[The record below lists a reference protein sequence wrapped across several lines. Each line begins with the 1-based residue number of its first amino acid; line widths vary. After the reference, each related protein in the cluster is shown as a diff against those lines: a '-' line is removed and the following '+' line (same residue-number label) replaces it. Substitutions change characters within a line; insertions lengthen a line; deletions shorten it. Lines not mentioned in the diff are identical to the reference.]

1 MDGELSSWLFLNIFI
16 TVLLFYYCLGGIGI
30 FNGAEEDRIALSFV
44 RSEYPILVNCLLLF
58 LQTIAMPF
66 NNAEEVQSRL

>member
-1 MDGELSSWLFLNIFI
+1 MTVESIDGELSSWLFLNIFI

-58 LQTIAMPF
+58 YA
-66 NNAEEVQSRL
+66 NNSNAF